1 MPQRKDILALCLLA
15 GITFI
20 FFLPVFIN
28 NLTFG
33 YGDIHRYFYPLRNFS
48 ANCIKDGIFPLWN
61 PYLFTGYPNLASLQT
76 GVLYP
81 LSIFTYIF
89 PFFIGFKIQIVF
101 HFFLASSFTYLLMR
115 SWKLSCT
122 SSLISGL
129 TYGFG
134 GYLLSVTDMLTTL
147 SSAVWTPLI
156 FLFFTRAI
164 EHHRKIFIFL
174 TGIALSIQFL
184 GGEPTVLYSNLMV
197 LLMLSIFV
205 SVANFNIR
213 PFVLLFLIT
222 LFGLSLVLFQVL
234 PFAEMVTLS
243 SRSNGLTYSHVIN
256 MALSPHELLNLF
268 IPFFS
273 GNFTQKG
280 LLFFGQTWLDSI
292 YLGILPIFLAI
303 WAIFNVRR
311 NLNVIFW
318 TIILI
323 GSVLFCFGDLL
334 PTYSFCYK
342 FLPGFNMIRYPIK
355 FFLFASFS
363 IALLAGFGSEH
374 LIRTVE
380 KKKSKYP
387 FILLLILTSIYII
400 IYGLG
405 IFKED
410 SIISFVKD
418 TYFSS
423 YTLQVITEWY
433 KQLLNNV
440 LLISLFLI
448 ATTLVFYFIKKRLI
462 TVNILSFCLVAIL
475 LCDLFISGNKI
486 NPLLPQ
492 SLYTNK
498 PKTLKFI
505 QQDTSC
511 YRIIL
516 DSETERFYHIIRGS
530 TLEDALLNVQRG
542 LVPNFGVFHGL
553 FDAGGY
559 ESLMLN
565 DYTRFLKETEKSP
578 QLLNLINVKYIISV
592 KPLKREGLKLLFN
605 WHGNRI
611 YANLHFLPRA
621 FLVPNVI
628 VIKDRDKI
636 LTRLSSRGFDPYKE
650 IILDEFP
657 ISKIKF
663 QCSNIKLQ
671 QTDVTIVQYQPNK
684 VVINTSCNN
693 NAFLF
698 LSDNYYPG
706 WKAYIDGQKTEIYRA
721 NWTFRAI
728 SVPNG
733 KHKIEF
739 IYSPLSFKI
748 GIIISI
754 LIIIGL
760 PVAIRIFR

>member
-89 PFFIGFKIQIVF
+89 PFSVGFNIQIVF

-147 SSAVWTPLI
+147 SSAIWTPLI

-164 EHHRKIFIFL
+164 EHRGKIFIFL
-174 TGIALSIQFL
+174 TGIALAIQFL
-184 GGEPTVLYSNLMV
+184 GGEPTVLYSNLIV

-205 SVANFNIR
+205 SVANFNIK

-222 LFGLSLVLFQVL
+222 LFGLGLVLFQVL

-243 SRSNGLTYSHVIN
+243 SRSNGLTYNHIVS

-268 IPFFS
+268 IPFLS

-292 YLGILPIFLAI
+292 YSGILPIFLSI
-303 WAIFNVRR
+303 WAIFNVR

-334 PTYSFCYK
+334 PTYSLCYK

-380 KKKSKYP
+380 KRKSKSP
-387 FILLLILTSIYII
+387 FIILLILTSIYLI

-405 IFKED
+405 IFKENL
-410 SIISFVKD
+410 IISFIKD
-418 TYFSS
+418 TYFAS

-433 KQLLNNV
+433 KQLLGNV
-440 LLISLFLI
+440 LLISLILI

-462 TVNILSFCLVAIL
+462 TVNVLLFCLIAIL
-475 LCDLFISGNKI
+475 FCDLFVFGNRI

-498 PKTLKFI
+498 PGTLKFI

-511 YRIIL
+511 YRIML
-516 DSETERFYHIIRGS
+516 DSQTERFYRIIRGC

-605 WHGNRI
+605 QHGNRI

-636 LTRLSSRGFDPYKE
+636 LTRLSTRGFDPYKE

-657 ISKIKF
+657 ISKI
-663 QCSNIKLQ
+663 QSQGSNPKLQ
-671 QTDVTIVQYQPNK
+671 QNDVTIVQYQPNN

-693 NAFLF
+693 DAFLF

-706 WKAYIDGQKTEIYRA
+706 WNAYIDGQKTQIYRA

-733 KHKIEF
+733 SHKIEF

-760 PVAIRIFR
+760 PVVIRIFSK